1 VLRLLDAHTRSY
13 AKVRPARPG
22 LLLVCAQVPG
32 VTEAADLTGP
42 RVLLLADL
50 LARAAEMDNLQVF
63 YVLASDGQPA
73 GQQPALE
80 RAIEALGIQP
90 PAARASSAEAQA
102 ALGGPI
108 DVYLA
113 SHGGTADD
121 RLSGL
126 VVPVGAAR
134 SHRAAGT
141 AADLLAADEPL
152 AVRLAL
158 LSLPYHQPAD
168 LTEEMLIEAR
178 ATVGHWRLRVAQWA
192 ESPSRPVPA
201 QIAETVQAAFG
212 DLNTVSALALLRGL
226 EADPDVPAGAKFE
239 TFLYADRILGLG
251 LPRDIG
257 RALPADLSGLYIQ
270 SVQVVPASRTTFA
283 SSRGASR
290 NRLAALPPGFPLA
303 GGPGGGS

>member
-1 VLRLLDAHTRSY
+1 VSVLRLLDAHTRSY
-13 AKVRPARPG
+13 AEVRPTCPG

-32 VTEAADLTGP
+32 VTEAANLTGP

-50 LARAAEMDNLQVF
+50 LTRAAEMGNLQVF
-63 YVLASDGQPA
+63 YVLASEGQPT

-80 RAIEALGIQP
+80 RAVEALGIHP

-113 SHGGTADD
+113 SHDAPADD

-126 VVPVGAAR
+126 VVPSRCAHAPGSRDGGRPTRRGRAPGGPAR
-134 SHRAAGT
+134 
-141 AADLLAADEPL
+141 
-152 AVRLAL
+152 AVVP
-158 LSLPYHQPAD
+158 PYHQPAD
-168 LTEEMLIEAR
+168 LTEEILIEAR

-201 QIAETVQAAFG
+201 QIAETVQSAFG

-226 EADPDVPAGAKFE
+226 EADPDVPTGAKFE
-239 TFLYADRILGLG
+239 TFLYADRILGLD

-257 RALPADLSGLYIQ
+257 RA
-270 SVQVVPASRTTFA
+270 
-283 SSRGASR
+283 
-290 NRLAALPPGFPLA
+290 
-303 GGPGGGS
+303 